1 MSSRIASEQRANLR
15 QDAHRVVERAADQE
29 DHALAWLAGEDLNVA
44 SRSPARLL
52 ITASTPQAVE
62 TLARRIHGIGPRAE
76 FPFVMTGAGEL
87 PIGAQALRDACARL
101 LDAAAGG
108 SVLLTAVED
117 MPSAAQTALI
127 DLLAALESARR
138 PSAAVRLISGT
149 TVSLLDRVAAG
160 TFSERLFYRLN
171 IIHLV
176 AGGAGPPDVTL
187 T

>member
-1 MSSRIASEQRANLR
+1 MW
-15 QDAHRVVERAADQE
+15 RVNRGRG
-29 DHALAWLAGEDLNVA
+29 W
-44 SRSPARLL
+44 L

-62 TLARRIHGIGPRAE
+62 TLARRIHESGPRAQ
-76 FPFVMTGAGEL
+76 FPFVMTSAGDL
-87 PIGAQALRDACARL
+87 PVGAQALREDCVGF

-108 SVLLTAVED
+108 TVLMSAVEE
-117 MPSAAQTALI
+117 MSSAVQDALI

-171 IIHLV
+171 IIHLM
-176 AGGAGPPDVTL
+176 AGDGPPDVTI